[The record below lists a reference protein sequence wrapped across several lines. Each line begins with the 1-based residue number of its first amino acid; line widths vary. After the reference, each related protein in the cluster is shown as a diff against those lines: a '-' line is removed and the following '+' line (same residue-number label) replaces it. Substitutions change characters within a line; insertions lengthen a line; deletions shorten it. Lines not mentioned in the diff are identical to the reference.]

1 MAAHADSIRQAIA
14 AMKANRPLRAE
25 EICRDYLLMDPGSV
39 QHLSLLG
46 RALAKQGRLDEAAS
60 QVDQAIAL
68 APDVPLLYEDL
79 GSVRA
84 QQGRYDDAITL
95 FQKAIRLDPRAPTA
109 HRKLGRALAAA
120 GRGDAADRH
129 FESYFDR
136 DPLAGR
142 VAEGADHLRAGRADE
157 AIRALRAV
165 LREHPDNVDAMRY
178 LAIAYWR
185 EKRKPGDAEAWL
197 RRATSIAP
205 DFTAAWMSL
214 GLILLDNNKPNDAI
228 EAYRRAVALAP
239 DSAAAWA
246 GAGNAYAQAGQ
257 QDLSVNAY
265 AKSLKLN
272 PRVAGVHMSHGHA
285 LKTIGD
291 QEAALAA
298 YRAAI
303 AERPRFGEVYWSM
316 ANLKVFR
323 FEDAEVEAMEAQL
336 ARGDLTDSERIHFS
350 FALGKGYED
359 KGDFD
364 AAWSH
369 YDAGNRLQ
377 RPLVKHDPLELE
389 KRHEDIRAVFS
400 RDFIA
405 RHAGSGHEAAD
416 PILIVGLPRSGS
428 TLLEQIL
435 ASHSQVEGTAEL
447 PTLGQIATSI
457 GRFRR
462 DDVQFPEAVL
472 DLEGRDWRTY
482 GQRYL
487 EDAAKHRFTDR
498 PFFTDKMPNNFP
510 LLGLLHLILPNARI
524 IDARRHPLDSCLGC
538 YKQLFAKG
546 QHFTYDLDDLAH
558 YYRHYDAMM
567 RHWHDAMPGRV
578 LTAYYEDTVTDLD
591 GQVRRILDHCGLA
604 FEPGCVRF
612 FETRRAVRTA
622 SSEQVRQPIYTDAV
636 GAWRHYA
643 GAGAAAPVLE
653 WLIEDLQPILDALPD
668 SVKAAHE
675 GRHHALEGGGQYEDR
690 PRRLHPP

>member
-1 MAAHADSIRQAIA
+1 MTLHADSIQHAIA
-14 AMKANRPLRAE
+14 AMKANRPLRTE
-25 EICRDYLLMDPGSV
+25 EICRDYLLMNPGSV

-46 RALAKQGRLDEAAS
+46 RALAKQGRLSEAAT
-60 QVDQAIAL
+60 QIEQAIAL
-68 APDVPLLYEDL
+68 APDVPLLHEDL

-84 QQGRYDDAITL
+84 QQGRYEDAISL
-95 FQKAIRLDPRAPTA
+95 FEKAIRLDPRAASA
-109 HRKLGRALAAA
+109 HRKLGQALAAV
-120 GRGDAADRH
+120 GRGDEADRH

-136 DPLAGR
+136 DPAAGR

-157 AIRALRAV
+157 AIKALRGL
-165 LREHPDNVDAMRY
+165 LRDHPNNVDAMRY
-178 LAIAYWR
+178 LALAYWR
-185 EKRKPGDAEAWL
+185 EKNKPGDAEAWL
-197 RRATSIAP
+197 RRATATAP
-205 DFTAAWMSL
+205 DFTAAWLTL
-214 GLILLDNNKPNDAI
+214 GLVLLDNKKPGDAI
-228 EAYRRAVALAP
+228 DAYQHAVALAP
-239 DSAAAWA
+239 DNAAAWA

-257 QDLSVNAY
+257 QEKSVNAY
-265 AKSLKLN
+265 AKSVALN
-272 PRVAGVHMSHGHA
+272 PRAAGVHMSHGHA
-285 LKTIGD
+285 LKTVGD
-291 QEAALAA
+291 QDAALAA

-303 AERPRFGEVYWSM
+303 SERPRFGEVYWSM

-323 FEDAEVEAMEAQL
+323 FEDAEMAAMAEQL
-336 ARGDLTDSERIHFS
+336 ARGDLSDSERIHFS

-359 KGDFD
+359 KGDYD

-389 KRHEDIRAVFS
+389 KRHQDIRAVFD
-400 RDFIA
+400 RDFMA
-405 RHAGSGHEAAD
+405 RHAGSGHEATD

-428 TLLEQIL
+428 TLIEQIL
-435 ASHSQVEGTAEL
+435 ASHSQVEGTSEL

-462 DDVQFPEAVL
+462 DDVQFPAAVL
-472 DLEGRDWRTY
+472 DLDGQDWRAY

-487 EDAAKHRFTDR
+487 EDASRHRFEDR

-510 LLGLLHLILPNARI
+510 LLGLLHLILPNAKI

-546 QHFTYDLDDLAH
+546 QNFTYDLEDLAH

-567 RHWHDAMPGRV
+567 THWHDVLPGRI
-578 LTAYYEDTVTDLD
+578 LTVHYEDTVTDLD
-591 GQVRRILDHCGLA
+591 GQVRRILEHCGLP

-622 SSEQVRQPIYTDAV
+622 SSEQVRQPIYYDAL
-636 GAWRHYA
+636 GKWRSYA
-643 GAGAAAPVLE
+643 EHLE
-653 WLIEDLQPILDALPD
+653 WLVEDLQDVLDALPD
-668 SVKAAHE
+668 SVKAAH
-675 GRHHALEGGGQYEDR
+675 RMTSQD
-690 PRRLHPP
+690 

>member
-1 MAAHADSIRQAIA
+1 MALHADSIEHAIA
-14 AMKANRPLRAE
+14 AMKANRPLRTE
-25 EICRDYLLMDPGSV
+25 EICRDYLLMNPGSV

-46 RALAKQGRLDEAAS
+46 RALAKQGRLVEAAT
-60 QVDQAIAL
+60 QIEQAIAL
-68 APDVPLLYEDL
+68 ARDVPLLHEDL

-84 QQGRYDDAITL
+84 QQGRHQDAIAL
-95 FQKAIRLDPRAPTA
+95 FEKAIRLDPRAPSA
-109 HRKLGRALAAA
+109 HRKLGQALAAV
-120 GRGDAADRH
+120 GRGDEADRH

-136 DPLAGR
+136 DPAAGR

-157 AIRALRAV
+157 AIKVFRELLRV
-165 LREHPDNVDAMRY
+165 QPDHVDAMRY

-185 EKRKPGDAEAWL
+185 EKKRPGDAEAWL
-197 RRATSIAP
+197 RRATAAAP
-205 DFTAAWMSL
+205 DFTAAWLSL
-214 GLILLDNNKPNDAI
+214 GLVLLDGNKPNDAI

-257 QDLSVNAY
+257 PEKSVTAF
-265 AKSLKLN
+265 AASLALN
-272 PRVAGVHMSHGHA
+272 PRAPGVHMSHGHA
-285 LKTIGD
+285 LKTVGD
-291 QEAALAA
+291 QDAALAA

-323 FEDAEVEAMEAQL
+323 FEDDEVRAMERQL

-350 FALGKGYED
+350 FALGKAQED
-359 KGDFD
+359 LGDHD
-364 AAWSH
+364 AAWTQ
-369 YDAGNRLQ
+369 YETGNRLQ
-377 RPLVKHDPLELE
+377 RALVRHDPLELE
-389 KRHEDIRAVFS
+389 ARHQSIRAVFNDGFL
-400 RDFIA
+400 RK
-405 RHAGSGHEAAD
+405 HAGSGHDAAD

-428 TLLEQIL
+428 TLIEQIL

-462 DDVQFPEAVL
+462 DDAQFPEAVL
-472 DLEGRDWRTY
+472 DLDDRDWRAY

-487 EDAAKHRFTDR
+487 EDAVRHRFTDR

-510 LLGLLHLILPNARI
+510 LLGLAHLALPNAKI

-546 QHFTYDLDDLAH
+546 QHFTYDLEDLGH

-567 RHWHDAMPGRV
+567 RHWGDVMPGRI
-578 LTAYYEDTVTDLD
+578 LTVHYEDTVTDLE
-591 GQVRRILDHCGLA
+591 GQVRRILAHCGLP
-604 FEPGCVRF
+604 FEPACVRF

-622 SSEQVRQPIYTDAV
+622 SSEQVRQPIYTEAL
-636 GAWRHYA
+636 GKWRQYA
-643 GAGAAAPVLE
+643 AHFE
-653 WLIEDLQPILDALPD
+653 WLMEDLQPILDALPA
-668 SVKAAHE
+668 SVKDAHGTALNTARSAARSRVP
-675 GRHHALEGGGQYEDR
+675 GR
-690 PRRLHPP
+690 PPEPP

>member
-1 MAAHADSIRQAIA
+1 MTAHADSIQHAIA
-14 AMKANRPLRAE
+14 AMKANRPLRTE
-25 EICRDYLLMDPGSV
+25 EICRDYLLMNPGSV

-46 RALAKQGRLDEAAS
+46 RALARQGRLDEAAK

-79 GSVRA
+79 GQVRA
-84 QQGRYDDAITL
+84 QQGRYEDAIAL
-95 FQKAIRLDPRAPTA
+95 FKKAIRLDPRAPSA
-109 HRKLGRALAAA
+109 HRKLGQALAAA
-120 GRGDAADRH
+120 GRGDEADRH

-136 DPLAGR
+136 DPAAGR

-157 AIRALRAV
+157 AIRV
-165 LREHPDNVDAMRY
+165 LRDVLRDHPDNVDAMRY
-178 LAIAYWR
+178 LGIAYWR
-185 EKRKPGDAEAWL
+185 EKKRPGDAEAWL
-197 RRATSIAP
+197 RRATSAAP
-205 DFTAAWMSL
+205 DFTAAWLSL
-214 GLILLDNNKPNDAI
+214 GLVLLDNNKPNDAI
-228 EAYRRAVALAP
+228 EVYRHAVALAP

-257 QDLSVNAY
+257 QESSVAAY
-265 AKSLKLN
+265 AKSLELN
-272 PRVAGVHMSHGHA
+272 PKVAGVHMSHGHA

-291 QEAALAA
+291 HDAALDA

-323 FEDAEVEAMEAQL
+323 FKDEEIRAMQDQL

-350 FALGKGYED
+350 FALGKGFED
-359 KGDFD
+359 NGDFD

-389 KRHEDIRAVFS
+389 KRHEDIRAVFN
-400 RDFIA
+400 RDFFA
-405 RHAGSGHEAAD
+405 QHADRGHGAPD
-416 PILIVGLPRSGS
+416 PILVVGLPRSGS
-428 TLLEQIL
+428 TLVEQIL

-447 PTLGQIATSI
+447 PILGQIATSI

-462 DDVQFPEAVL
+462 DDVQFPESVL
-472 DLEGRDWRTY
+472 DLDGRDWHAY

-487 EDAAKHRFTDR
+487 EDAARHRFTDR
-498 PFFTDKMPNNFP
+498 AFFTDKMPNNFP
-510 LLGLLHLILPNARI
+510 LLGLLHLILPNAKI

-546 QHFTYDLDDLAH
+546 QNFTYDLEDLAH
-558 YYRHYDAMM
+558 YYRRYDTMM
-567 RHWHDAMPGRV
+567 AHWHDVMPGRV
-578 LTAYYEDTVTDLD
+578 LTVHYEDTVSDLE
-591 GQVRRILDHCGLA
+591 GQVRRILDYCGLS

-622 SSEQVRQPIYTDAV
+622 SSEQVRQPIYYDAV
-636 GAWRHYA
+636 GKWRSYA
-643 GAGAAAPVLE
+643 AHLE
-653 WLIEDLQPILDALPD
+653 WLVEA
-668 SVKAAHE
+668 
-675 GRHHALEGGGQYEDR
+675 RHQTISETFWR
-690 PRRLHPP
+690 PCRIRSEPLME

>member
-1 MAAHADSIRQAIA
+1 MSGRDSSIGRAIA

-25 EICRDYLLMDPGSV
+25 EICRDHLLMNPASV

-46 RALAKQGRLDEAAS
+46 RALAKQGRLDAAAT

-84 QQGRYDDAITL
+84 QQGRYRDAIAL
-95 FQKAIRLDPRAPTA
+95 FEKALRLDPRTPSA
-109 HRKLGRALAAA
+109 HRKLGQALAAV
-120 GRGDAADRH
+120 GRGDEADRH

-136 DPLAGR
+136 NPVAGR

-157 AIRALRAV
+157 AIKVFREV
-165 LREHPDNVDAMRY
+165 LHNHPDNVDAMRY

-185 EKRKPGDAEAWL
+185 EKDKPGDAEAWL
-197 RRATSIAP
+197 RRATSTAP
-205 DFTAAWMSL
+205 DFTAAWLSL
-214 GLILLDNNKPNDAI
+214 GLVLLDNNKPNDAI
-228 EAYRRAVALAP
+228 EAYRRAVGLAP
-239 DSAAAWA
+239 DSPAAWA
-246 GAGNAYAQAGQ
+246 GAGNAYAQAGRQ
-257 QDLSVNAY
+257 EASVGAF
-265 AKSLKLN
+265 AKSLALN
-272 PRVAGVHMSHGHA
+272 PSVAGVHMSHGHA

-291 QEAALAA
+291 QEAALTA
-298 YRAAI
+298 YRAAV

-323 FEDAEVEAMEAQL
+323 FEDAEVRAMETQL
-336 ARGDLTDSERIHFS
+336 SRGDLSDSERIHFS
-350 FALGKGYED
+350 FALGKAYED
-359 KGDFD
+359 KGDYD
-364 AAWSH
+364 AAWSR
-369 YDAGNRLQ
+369 YDAGNSLQ

-389 KRHEDIRAVFS
+389 NRHRDIRAVFDH
-400 RDFIA
+400 DFIA
-405 RHAGSGHEAAD
+405 RHAGNGHDAAD
-416 PILIVGLPRSGS
+416 PILVVGLPRSGS
-428 TLLEQIL
+428 TLVEQIL

-462 DDVQFPEAVL
+462 DDVQFPQAVI
-472 DLEGRDWRTY
+472 DLEGADWRAY

-487 EDAAKHRFTDR
+487 EDTARHRFTDR

-510 LLGLLHLILPNARI
+510 LLGLLHLIMPNAKV

-546 QHFTYDLDDLAH
+546 QHFTYDLEDLAH

-567 RHWHDAMPGRV
+567 RHWHDVLPGRI
-578 LTAYYEDTVTDLD
+578 LTVHYEDTVTDLE
-591 GQVRRILDHCGLA
+591 GQVRRILAHCDLP
-604 FEPGCVRF
+604 FEAGCVRF

-622 SSEQVRQPIYTDAV
+622 SSEQVRQPIYYDAL
-636 GAWRHYA
+636 GKWRQYA
-643 GAGAAAPVLE
+643 RHFE
-653 WLIEDLQPILDALPD
+653 WLVEDLQPILDALPE
-668 SVKAAHE
+668 SVKGAHAF
-675 GRHHALEGGGQYEDR
+675 GR
-690 PRRLHPP
+690 

>member
-1 MAAHADSIRQAIA
+1 MAPHADSIQRAIA
-14 AMKANRPLRAE
+14 AMKANRPLRTE
-25 EICRDYLLMDPGSV
+25 EICRDYLLMNPGSV

-60 QVDQAIAL
+60 QVEQAITL
-68 APDVPLLYEDL
+68 APDVPLLCEDL

-84 QQGRYDDAITL
+84 QQGRYRDAIAL
-95 FQKAIRLDPRAPTA
+95 FEKAIRLDPRGASA
-109 HRKLGRALAAA
+109 HRKLGQALAAV
-120 GRGDAADRH
+120 GRGDEADRH

-136 DPLAGR
+136 DPTAGR
-142 VAEGADHLRAGRADE
+142 VAEGADHLRAGRTDE
-157 AIRALRAV
+157 AIKVFRLLLRD
-165 LREHPDNVDAMRY
+165 HPDNVDAMRY

-185 EKRKPGDAEAWL
+185 EKKKPGDAEAWL
-197 RRATSIAP
+197 RRATATAP
-205 DFTAAWMSL
+205 DFTAAWLSL
-214 GLILLDNNKPNDAI
+214 GLVLLDNNKPSDAI

-239 DSAAAWA
+239 DNAAAWA

-257 QDLSVNAY
+257 QEKSVNAY
-265 AKSLKLN
+265 AKSVALN
-272 PRVAGVHMSHGHA
+272 PRAAGVHMSHGHA
-285 LKTIGD
+285 LKTVGD
-291 QEAALAA
+291 QDAALSA

-303 AERPRFGEVYWSM
+303 SERPRFGEVYWSM

-323 FEDAEVEAMEAQL
+323 FEDAEMAAMEEQL

-350 FALGKGYED
+350 FALGKGHED

-377 RPLVKHDPLELE
+377 RPLVKHDPQELE
-389 KRHEDIRAVFS
+389 KRHEDIRAVFN
-400 RDFIA
+400 RDFMA
-405 RHAGSGHEAAD
+405 GHAGHGHEAAD

-428 TLLEQIL
+428 TLIEQIL
-435 ASHSQVEGTAEL
+435 ASHSQVEGTSEL

-462 DDVQFPEAVL
+462 DDGEFPAAVL
-472 DLEGRDWRTY
+472 DLDGQDWRAY

-487 EDAAKHRFTDR
+487 EDASRHRFIDR

-510 LLGLLHLILPNARI
+510 LLGLLHLILPNAKI
-524 IDARRHPLDSCLGC
+524 IDARRHPLDSLLGC

-546 QHFTYDLDDLAH
+546 QNFTYDLEDLAH

-567 RHWHDAMPGRV
+567 THWHDVLPGRI
-578 LTAYYEDTVTDLD
+578 LTVHYEDTVTGLE
-591 GQVRRILDHCGLA
+591 GQVRRLLEHCGLS
-604 FEPGCVRF
+604 FEPGCMSF

-622 SSEQVRQPIYTDAV
+622 SSEQVRQPIYYDAV
-636 GAWRHYA
+636 GKWRSYA
-643 GAGAAAPVLE
+643 EHLE
-653 WLIEDLQPILDALPD
+653 WVVEDLQDVLDALPD
-668 SVKAAHE
+668 SVKAAH
-675 GRHHALEGGGQYEDR
+675 RMTSQS
-690 PRRLHPP
+690 